1 KVREGRPHVVDMLKD
16 NGIALVINTTDGAQS
31 LADSFSI
38 RRTALLNKVPY
49 YTTIAGARAVTWA
62 IASTREGPDGKGVGL
77 DVKSLQAYF
86 K

>member
-1 KVREGRPHVVDMLKD
+1 VREGRPHIVDQLKD
-16 NGIALVINTTDGAQS
+16 NAIALVINTTDGATA

-38 RRTALLNKVPY
+38 RRTALLGKVPY
-49 YTTIAGARAVTWA
+49 YTTIAGARAVIQA
-62 IASTREGPDGKGVGL
+62 IGSMRQGQGL